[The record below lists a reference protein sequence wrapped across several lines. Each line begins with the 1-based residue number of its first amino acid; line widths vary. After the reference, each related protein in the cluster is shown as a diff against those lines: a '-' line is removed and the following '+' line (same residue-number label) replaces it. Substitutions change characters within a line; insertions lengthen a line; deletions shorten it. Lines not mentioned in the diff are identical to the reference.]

1 VPIETSNTIPYHRIE
16 KAGTDLQYPGLLI
29 SHTPQLLISEIVL
42 MDMKESKIFFL
53 FLVSQHFFDKSCRY
67 SNSVDRFFNVAE
79 IINPL
84 FSNDA
89 AAEK

>member
-1 VPIETSNTIPYHRIE
+1 MENVHFYFPLFDHFYIDIYN
-16 KAGTDLQYPGLLI
+16 
-29 SHTPQLLISEIVL
+29 
-42 MDMKESKIFFL
+42 MKESKIFFL